1 MVIMDTKRILEM
13 IKQSFYEN
21 WEPHKLAIK
30 IAQEQKENDATIA
43 EELGSPEIAES
54 IRNS

>member
-1 MVIMDTKRILEM
+1 MDTKRILEM